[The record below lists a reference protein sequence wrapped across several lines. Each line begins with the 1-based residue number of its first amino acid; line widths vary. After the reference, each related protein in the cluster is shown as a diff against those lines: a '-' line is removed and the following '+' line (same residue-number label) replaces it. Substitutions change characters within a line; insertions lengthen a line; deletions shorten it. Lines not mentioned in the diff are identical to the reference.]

1 MAVAPVNKFLSV
13 AVPVTPGTQKIYE
26 VPTGTSAILLYAQV
40 SNVGIGQSY
49 PTVTLIHRRETRS
62 TGITR
67 DIRII
72 KDIEIPPND
81 AAILIDGRLVLEKT
95 ATTLD
100 RLFIKGVQTGIGTIT
115 GVDYSPYSGIATITT
130 MNPHGFSVNE
140 DISMVGIAFT
150 CSSNAGITTT
160 IFPDP
165 QQSNIVESIVDVVG
179 TSKTFTSVIGGTGVL
194 NVDHFYN
201 PSPHT
206 FVKAINNSTI
216 TGGNHEH
223 VFKGAGISTSV
234 GALVLGGDYAHT
246 FVSAAPS
253 CVQVQSGGSGTLSPV
268 YADYTP
274 SSGNL
279 KLSFASNP
287 GLANGSQ
294 ISVATTSIK
303 FTCAM
308 DGHDTVHAYPR
319 VGDPINGLT
328 NVAISGAAGTAF
340 NINVGAAATTG
351 HTVSAATY
359 TPTTG
364 EMVLTIPAG
373 YNINR
378 AIQSKTAEAGSGP
391 TTYNHS
397 TGVLTVKLTGHGLS
411 IGDKIRFDDEALTFT
426 CSKDNNVGQHK
437 YPRATDPESN
447 KWLYITE
454 VPDVNHFKVSISP
467 AGSEGQYTHTFVSCA
482 SNGMKVGSDSCRI
495 GDNSLLF
502 SCAMDNPANYS
513 HTYTGGTATN
523 AVNVTS
529 GGQNGQQ
536 KSPNGATYNPITGIL
551 TLTFG
556 SAHSMST
563 GNTITLDNN
572 SLTFTCDKDNHAT
585 SHTYPRTSDPAS
597 GATLAVT
604 VTSTTAFT
612 IDVGTSPTSI
622 HSYPRSRDPYY
633 QKSIGIGATTTT
645 TVSVFVGKTPTK
657 YYNPSSAYYN
667 ADTGDMDLT
676 LGTNYAL
683 TGQTL
688 KTPTGASYAPAT
700 GLIDFTLNSHGL
712 VLGDRIRIQDRSLA
726 FTCALDNR
734 RTEHLYPRST
744 DPYSGKWLDVIPL
757 TVNTFRVNV
766 GVSPNTSTH
775 YFQSALANC
784 ISVQGD
790 SMKLANSGFVF
801 TCAMDGN
808 ATEHA
813 YPRYS
818 DPYHNVSVGI
828 GTTTSN
834 SVTVHVGKSP
844 SGGMVGPLQMEFIGS
859 ILENNTT

>member
-1 MAVAPVNKFLSV
+1 
-13 AVPVTPGTQKIYE
+13 
-26 VPTGTSAILLYAQV
+26 
-40 SNVGIGQSY
+40 
-49 PTVTLIHRRETRS
+49 
-62 TGITR
+62 
-67 DIRII
+67 
-72 KDIEIPPND
+72 
-81 AAILIDGRLVLEKT
+81 
-95 ATTLD
+95 
-100 RLFIKGVQTGIGTIT
+100 
-115 GVDYSPYSGIATITT
+115 
-130 MNPHGFSVNE
+130 
-140 DISMVGIAFT
+140 
-150 CSSNAGITTT
+150 
-160 IFPDP
+160 
-165 QQSNIVESIVDVVG
+165 
-179 TSKTFTSVIGGTGVL
+179 
-194 NVDHFYN
+194 
-201 PSPHT
+201 
-206 FVKAINNSTI
+206 
-216 TGGNHEH
+216 
-223 VFKGAGISTSV
+223 
-234 GALVLGGDYAHT
+234 
-246 FVSAAPS
+246 
-253 CVQVQSGGSGTLSPV
+253 
-268 YADYTP
+268 
-274 SSGNL
+274 
-279 KLSFASNP
+279 
-287 GLANGSQ
+287 
-294 ISVATTSIK
+294 
-303 FTCAM
+303 
-308 DGHDTVHAYPR
+308 
-319 VGDPINGLT
+319 
-328 NVAISGAAGTAF
+328 
-340 NINVGAAATTG
+340 
-351 HTVSAATY
+351 
-359 TPTTG
+359 
-364 EMVLTIPAG
+364 MVLTIPAG

-391 TTYNHS
+391 TSYNHS

-426 CSKDNNVGQHK
+426 CSKDSNVGQHK
-437 YPRATDPESN
+437 YPRSTDPESN
-447 KWLYITE
+447 KWVYITE

-513 HTYTGGTATN
+513 HTFVTSASN
-523 AVNVTS
+523 SVNVTS
-529 GGQNGQQ
+529 GGQNGTQ
-536 KSPNGATYNPITGIL
+536 KTPNGATYNPITGIL

-556 SAHSMST
+556 SAHNMST

-585 SHTYPRTSDPAS
+585 NHTYPRTTDPAS

-757 TVNTFRVNV
+757 TANTFRVNV

-790 SMKLANSGFVF
+790 SIKLANDGFVF

>member
-1 MAVAPVNKFLSV
+1 M
-13 AVPVTPGTQKIYE
+13 
-26 VPTGTSAILLYAQV
+26 
-40 SNVGIGQSY
+40 
-49 PTVTLIHRRETRS
+49 
-62 TGITR
+62 
-67 DIRII
+67 
-72 KDIEIPPND
+72 
-81 AAILIDGRLVLEKT
+81 
-95 ATTLD
+95 
-100 RLFIKGVQTGIGTIT
+100 
-115 GVDYSPYSGIATITT
+115 
-130 MNPHGFSVNE
+130 
-140 DISMVGIAFT
+140 
-150 CSSNAGITTT
+150 
-160 IFPDP
+160 
-165 QQSNIVESIVDVVG
+165 
-179 TSKTFTSVIGGTGVL
+179 
-194 NVDHFYN
+194 
-201 PSPHT
+201 
-206 FVKAINNSTI
+206 
-216 TGGNHEH
+216 
-223 VFKGAGISTSV
+223 
-234 GALVLGGDYAHT
+234 
-246 FVSAAPS
+246 
-253 CVQVQSGGSGTLSPV
+253 
-268 YADYTP
+268 YADFTP

-303 FTCAM
+303 FTSAM
-308 DGHDTVHAYPR
+308 DGHATVHAYPR

-340 NINVGAAATTG
+340 NINVGASATTG

-378 AIQSKTAEAGSGP
+378 AIQSKTAEGGTGP
-391 TTYNHS
+391 TSYNHA
-397 TGVLTVKLTGHGLS
+397 TGVLTVKLTGHGLA

-426 CSKDNNVGQHK
+426 CSKDSNVGQHK
-437 YPRATDPESN
+437 YPRSTDPESN
-447 KWLYITE
+447 KWVYITE
-454 VPDVNHFKVSISP
+454 VPDVNHFKVQISP
-467 AGSEGQYTHTFVSCA
+467 AGSEGQYTHTFVSCI

-513 HTYTGGTATN
+513 HTFVTSASN
-523 AVNVTS
+523 SVNVTS
-529 GGQNGQQ
+529 GGQNGTQ
-536 KSPNGATYNPITGIL
+536 KTPNGATYNPITGIL

-556 SAHSMST
+556 SAHNMST

-585 SHTYPRTSDPAS
+585 NHTYPRTSDPAS

-676 LGTNYAL
+676 LGTNYTL
-683 TGQTL
+683 TGQAL

-726 FTCALDNR
+726 FTCDLDNR

-757 TVNTFRVNV
+757 TANTFRVNV

-790 SMKLANSGFVF
+790 SIKLANDGFVF

-828 GTTTSN
+828 GTTTSD